1 MDIWTIVYITESG
14 YEGEVEVSA
23 VNKFMAW
30 DIFEDIVKD
39 FDEKVISAD
48 CFLVRRI
55 KMNETVKIWLEG
67 LINKEIDDV
76 LEDIESRKTW
86 CLEISDKEAL
96 QILLDRL
103 CLDNEYLTALKVLKN
118 RIERE
123 AL

>member
-1 MDIWTIVYITESG
+1 MGIWTIVYITESG

-30 DIFEDIVKD
+30 DIFEDMAKD
-39 FDEKVISAD
+39 FDEKVVSAD
-48 CFLVRRI
+48 CFLVKEN

-76 LEDIESRKTW
+76 LDDIESRKTW

-103 CLDNEYLTALKVLKN
+103 CLDNEYLTALKALKN

-123 AL
+123 DL

>member
-1 MDIWTIVYITESG
+1 MGIWTIVYITESG

-30 DIFEDIVKD
+30 DIFEDMAKD
-39 FDEKVISAD
+39 FDEKVVSAD
-48 CFLVRRI
+48 CFLVKEN

-67 LINKEIDDV
+67 LINKEIDEV
-76 LEDIESRKTW
+76 LDDIESRKTW

-103 CLDNEYLTALKVLKN
+103 CLDNEYLTALKALKN

-123 AL
+123 DL

>member
-1 MDIWTIVYITESG
+1 MGIWTIVYITESG

-30 DIFEDIVKD
+30 DIFEDIAKD
-39 FDEKVISAD
+39 FDEKVVSAD
-48 CFLVRRI
+48 CFLVKEN

-76 LEDIESRKTW
+76 LDDIESRKTW
-86 CLEISDKEAL
+86 CLEISDKEVL

-103 CLDNEYLTALKVLKN
+103 CLDNEYLTALKALKN

-123 AL
+123 DL